1 MPELELCCLWPFM
14 RCLFLARTYLLRGT
28 SLVVLTLQNAVLIL
42 VMRYARTRPGDMFYS
57 TTAVVMAEVFKT
69 TGCLVIIS
77 FQEGGFYGL
86 MRHLNWVR
94 YNMVNC
100 RGESCAGAF
109 WVNAL
114 MND

>member
-1 MPELELCCLWPFM
+1 MFIWRLVHCVLI
-14 RCLFLARTYLLRGT
+14 ARTYLLRAT
-28 SLVVLTLQNAVLIL
+28 SLVILTLQNALLIL

-86 MRHLNWVR
+86 VHHLNRVR
-94 YNMVNC
+94 YNTLNYTGELMV
-100 RGESCAGAF
+100 G
-109 WVNAL
+109 
-114 MND
+114 